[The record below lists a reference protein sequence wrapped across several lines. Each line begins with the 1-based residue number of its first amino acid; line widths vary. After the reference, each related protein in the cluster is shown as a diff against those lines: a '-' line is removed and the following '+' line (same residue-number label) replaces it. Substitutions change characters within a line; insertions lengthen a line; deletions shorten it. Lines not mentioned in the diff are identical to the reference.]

1 MSKRIVIIGGVA
13 AGASAATKARRTSED
28 VQIALIEAGPY
39 VSFANCGLPYYVGGE
54 IADRDNLFV
63 VSPEM
68 LARRFR
74 IDVRLNTT
82 ATAIDR
88 KRKTVA
94 LRPAD
99 GTSEELAYDR
109 LILATGAVPFR
120 PPIKGLDHPNVLEAR
135 TIPDAD
141 AITALLA
148 RLAPT
153 GTSGQPAEGGSSA
166 SAGPR
171 ALVIGGG
178 YIGLEMAEQLLRRGL
193 TVSVVEMAGQLMPA
207 ALDAEMAVPLAESLH
222 AAGCPVIL
230 GEAVT
235 EITERNGQTVAVTA
249 SGRELLFDLGICALG
264 VRPNVELAKAAGL
277 SLGATGAIRVDS
289 LQRTSD
295 ASIYA
300 AGDNSE
306 TIHLVLGRPVN
317 IALAGSANKAGRVAG
332 ANAAM
337 DLAGAT
343 QDDPRRLRLRGVLGT
358 AIVRAG
364 RSVAGVTGLTETQAR
379 REGLAFKVTYMSG
392 SSHAGYYPG
401 AERLLV
407 KVLYNPATGRLLGAQ
422 VTGGDG
428 VDKRI
433 DVLATAIVGELGVED
448 LEQLDL
454 CYAPPFGSAKDV
466 VVVAGFAAANQRR
479 GTMPAITPGELLD
492 LLEGAVGE
500 RPVVLDVRTQREW
513 DAGHLEGAIHVPVD
527 DLRDRLSEVP
537 KGRPIAVHCAGG
549 YRSYLA
555 QQILMH
561 NRWSN
566 VRNVLGG
573 FSLIQ
578 QVRKTRGEATSQ

>member
-28 VQIALIEAGPY
+28 VQITLIEAGPY

-54 IADRDNLFV
+54 IADRDDLFV

-74 IDVRLNTT
+74 VDVRLNTT

-94 LRPAD
+94 LRTAD
-99 GTSEELAYDR
+99 GTSEDLAYDR

-120 PPIKGLDHPNVLEAR
+120 PPIKGLDRPNVLEAR
-135 TIPDAD
+135 TIPNAD

-148 RLAPT
+148 RLAPA
-153 GTSGQPAEGGSSA
+153 GTSGQAAEGGSSA

-193 TVSVVEMAGQLMPA
+193 KVALVEMAGQLMPA
-207 ALDAEMAVPLAESLH
+207 ALDAEMAVPLAESLQ

-230 GEAVT
+230 GEAVA
-235 EITERNGQTVAVTA
+235 EITERGGQTVAVTA
-249 SGRELLFDLGICALG
+249 SGRELPFDLGICALG

-306 TIHLVLGRPVN
+306 TIHLVLGRPVS
-317 IALAGSANKAGRVAG
+317 IALAGSANKAGRAAG

-364 RSVAGVTGLTETQAR
+364 RCVAGVTGLTEAQAR
-379 REGLAFKVTYMSG
+379 REGLGFKVTYMSG
-392 SSHAGYYPG
+392 ASHAGYYPG

-407 KVLYNPATGRLLGAQ
+407 KVLYNPATGKLLGAQ
-422 VTGGDG
+422 VAGGDG

-433 DVLATAIVGELGVED
+433 DVLATAIVGQLGVED

-492 LLEGAVGE
+492 LLEGGPAGE

-513 DAGHLEGAIHVPVD
+513 DAGHLEGAIHIPVD

-537 KGRPIAVHCAGG
+537 KGKPIAVHCAGG

-578 QVRKTRGEATSQ
+578 QVRKTRG